1 MSNNKSREYFGDGE
15 FNFDFVSS
23 YSQLYYKSAH
33 KAITNCEMWNWL
45 RNYQVDENRGFM
57 FTQGVPELTRISEEM
72 AKDSVN
78 DGHSGASYGCT
89 MRSMEYIAKNGY
101 DDFINQLRISYLKE
115 NS

>member
-1 MSNNKSREYFGDGE
+1 MTDNKPHEYFGDGE
-15 FNFDFVSS
+15 FNFDFVS
-23 YSQLYYKSAH
+23 YHTKLYYKSAH

-45 RNYQVDENRGFM
+45 RNYQVNENSGFM
-57 FTQGVPELTRISEEM
+57 FTRDVPELDRISEEM
-72 AKDSVN
+72 AKDPVN

-101 DDFINQLRISYLKE
+101 DNFINELRISYLRE